1 VLTELC
7 ELAGIPVIASGHGGY
22 LSISMKHPLYQRSG
36 MLLREADM
44 VITFEAEVPWL
55 PGMNEPPGNAYI
67 AAIDHDPI
75 RGRIPSYDFSANIR
89 LTADP
94 LLGIKALTAEL
105 KSRMTDADKKN
116 AADRKERWTKH
127 SKEAWAKLEADAK
140 SRATKTPIDP
150 LWVSYQLGQALDD
163 NCIVFDETLA
173 TPRLRDF
180 LHISK
185 PRSYFK
191 QNGSSGGWSPG
202 AALGAKFAAPDR
214 DIIAACGDGFYMF
227 GTPGPALWAAA
238 HYKKPFM
245 AVVYVNR
252 SYSTGTLAVSDKYPD
267 SFAQKAG
274 YPGGYFD
281 PPIDFAKEAEACGAY
296 GENVRDPAEVG
307 PAFKRGLQQIRSGK
321 PAVIAVW
328 LPRLGQKD

>member
-1 VLTELC
+1 MT
-7 ELAGIPVIASGHGGY
+7 
-22 LSISMKHPLYQRSG
+22 HPLYQRSG

-55 PGMNEPPGNAYI
+55 PGMNEPPGSAYI

-89 LTADP
+89 ITADP
-94 LLGIKALTAEL
+94 LLGMKALIAEL

-150 LWVSYQLGQALDD
+150 LWVSYQIGQVLDD

-191 QNGSSGGWSPG
+191 QNGSSGGWTPG

-214 DIIAACGDGFYMF
+214 DIIACLRRRLLHVRHA
-227 GTPGPALWAAA
+227 GPRRSGRRRITS
-238 HYKKPFM
+238 KPFM

-252 SYSTGTLAVSDKYPD
+252 SYSTGTLAVSDKYPG
-267 SFAQKAG
+267 F
-274 YPGGYFD
+274 FR
-281 PPIDFAKEAEACGAY
+281 
-296 GENVRDPAEVG
+296 GEGRLPRRLFRSADRFRQGSRSLRRLWRECP
-307 PAFKRGLQQIRSGK
+307 RSGRGR
-321 PAVIAVW
+321 PGVEARPGADPQRQAPCRHRGVAAAARSE
-328 LPRLGQKD
+328 RLILVA